1 MYSYSQTTIEAKS
14 RISITQEQHPFP
26 ISLLKEI
33 NMVQNLSRKKE
44 DTEKTKEEYC
54 NRATATLHSYI
65 IYLILKKKHSNLRLR

>member
-33 NMVQNLSRKKE
+33 NLVSRKKE

-54 NRATATLHSYI
+54 NRATATLHSYT
-65 IYLILKKKHSNLRLR
+65 IYLILKKNIQI